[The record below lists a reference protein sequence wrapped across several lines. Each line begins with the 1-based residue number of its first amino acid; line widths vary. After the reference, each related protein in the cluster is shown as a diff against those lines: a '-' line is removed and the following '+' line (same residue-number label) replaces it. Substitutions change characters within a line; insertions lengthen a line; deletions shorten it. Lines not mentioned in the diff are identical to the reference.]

1 MDEDDNISS
10 GGDINNEISN
20 GRVGGGNA
28 RSNDISNVDNE
39 ITEDDEFDDVDISM
53 VVNLPSGV
61 SVSTSGNSEP
71 RSQSSYVAVAN
82 APISVRAGLDFPD
95 WESVATTETDED
107 LLTDASSI
115 ASSSAMAA
123 GIVPGSTGGAKPS
136 FFFGTSTS
144 FSLRS
149 RKEVAALINAE
160 CCRSEKTPELDA
172 IVDKL
177 FNPGTP
183 IDNADNIEWIR
194 WLIAGG
200 RTPQEFVRIGKL
212 NNTFKVKS

>member
-1 MDEDDNISS
+1 MDEDDNISN
-10 GGDINNEISN
+10 GGDINNEISI
-20 GRVGGGNA
+20 GQVGGGNA
-28 RSNDISNVDNE
+28 SSNEMSNADNE

-53 VVNLPSGV
+53 VVNLPSGA
-61 SVSTSGNSEP
+61 SVSTSVNPEP
-71 RSQSSYVAVAN
+71 RSQSSFAEVVT
-82 APISVRAGLDFPD
+82 APISGRAGLDFPD
-95 WESVATTETDED
+95 WESVGTTETDED

-115 ASSSAMAA
+115 TSSSAMG
-123 GIVPGSTGGAKPS
+123 GIVPDSTGGAKPS

-212 NNTFKVKS
+212 NKSKQNI